1 MGAINHMKPR
11 VHFNS
16 LFSTLRHSIGC
27 SATVHDLGIYDC
39 LGLSMH
45 GRLLHIE
52 AGFKLIGSQTLF
64 AEVLAF
70 ELVLKHN

>member
-1 MGAINHMKPR
+1 
-11 VHFNS
+11 
-16 LFSTLRHSIGC
+16 
-27 SATVHDLGIYDC
+27 
-39 LGLSMH
+39 MH